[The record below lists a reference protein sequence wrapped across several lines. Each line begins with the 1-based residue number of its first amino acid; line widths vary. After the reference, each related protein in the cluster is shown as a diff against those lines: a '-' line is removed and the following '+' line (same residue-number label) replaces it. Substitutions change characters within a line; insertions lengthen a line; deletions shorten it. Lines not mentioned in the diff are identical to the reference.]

1 MQIGSLT
8 VVAAAALDLATVH
21 LTAKGRQETA
31 PVLPATL
38 DGFCRH
44 EHIMESHGHERTTFC
59 WLQCLGQTTTD
70 LKGAS
75 TYQPFQAK
83 NLYNFARYY

>member
-1 MQIGSLT
+1 MAMQVGSLT

-44 EHIMESHGHERTTFC
+44 EHMESHGIT
-59 WLQCLGQTTTD
+59 W
-70 LKGAS
+70 
-75 TYQPFQAK
+75 
-83 NLYNFARYY
+83 ARKSHVLLVGTC

>member
-1 MQIGSLT
+1 MQVGSLT

-44 EHIMESHGHERTTFC
+44 EHMESHGIT
-59 WLQCLGQTTTD
+59 W
-70 LKGAS
+70 
-75 TYQPFQAK
+75 
-83 NLYNFARYY
+83 ARKSHVLLVGTC

>member
-38 DGFCRH
+38 DGFCRGITWNH
-44 EHIMESHGHERTTFC
+44 MESHGHEKATFC
-59 WLQCLGQTTTD
+59 WLEHVAMFAALHQ
-70 LKGAS
+70 S
-75 TYQPFQAK
+75 RPFQAK